1 MRTNMVTV
9 SKFSETIPP
18 QEYEKKRSEVV
29 ELLTKI
35 KGDYLISL
43 SYLKLGRLKLDEK
56 YPPAYIVGRMEDEG
70 ILDNGASH
78 YIDSNNRPK
87 MTTGYRLKQ

>member
-1 MRTNMVTV
+1 MVTV
-9 SKFSETIPP
+9 INFSETIPP

-29 ELLTKI
+29 GLLTKI

-43 SYLKLGRLKLDEK
+43 SCLNVHLKLDEK
-56 YPPAYIVGRMEDEG
+56 YPPAYVIGRMEDEG
-70 ILDNGASH
+70 ILDNGAFY

-87 MTTGYRLKQ
+87 MTIGYRLKQ